1 MSGKSEDTYWK
12 NQVEEFCR
20 IFGLT
25 VDDNSW
31 RYDSNYHHFRNRIVL
46 KYGKSVVSVTSKQY
60 RSGLNQLVV
69 RYESGE
75 NREDAYMEM
84 MQKLSGQT
92 LIWRWTEKQTPA
104 PLGFVRNRRERVL
117 KLPEFGSVEELR
129 LKLMAS
135 GVEL

>member
-1 MSGKSEDTYWK
+1 MSGKSKDTYWK

-31 RYDSNYHHFRNRIVL
+31 RYNGIVL
-46 KYGKSVVSVTSKQY
+46 KYGKSVVSVRSKQQY
-60 RSGLNQLVV
+60 RSRLNQLVV
-69 RYESGE
+69 RHESGE

-104 PLGFVRNRRERVL
+104 LLGFVRNRRERVL

>member
-1 MSGKSEDTYWK
+1 MSDKSEDTYWK

-31 RYDSNYHHFRNRIVL
+31 RYNSIVL

-75 NREDAYMEM
+75 NR
-84 MQKLSGQT
+84 
-92 LIWRWTEKQTPA
+92 
-104 PLGFVRNRRERVL
+104 
-117 KLPEFGSVEELR
+117 
-129 LKLMAS
+129 
-135 GVEL
+135 

>member
-1 MSGKSEDTYWK
+1 MSDKSEDTYWK

-31 RYDSNYHHFRNRIVL
+31 RYNRIVL

>member
-31 RYDSNYHHFRNRIVL
+31 RYNGIVL
-46 KYGKSVVSVTSKQY
+46 KYGKSVVSVTSKQQY
-60 RSGLNQLVV
+60 WSGLNQLVV
-69 RYESGE
+69 RHESGE

-84 MQKLSGQT
+84 MQKLPRI
-92 LIWRWTEKQTPA
+92 L
-104 PLGFVRNRRERVL
+104 
-117 KLPEFGSVEELR
+117 
-129 LKLMAS
+129 
-135 GVEL
+135 

>member
-31 RYDSNYHHFRNRIVL
+31 RYNGIVL
-46 KYGKSVVSVTSKQY
+46 KYGKSVVSVTSKWY

-135 GVEL
+135 GIEL

>member
-31 RYDSNYHHFRNRIVL
+31 RYNGIVL

-104 PLGFVRNRRERVL
+104 SLGFVRNRRERVL

>member
-1 MSGKSEDTYWK
+1 
-12 NQVEEFCR
+12 
-20 IFGLT
+20 
-25 VDDNSW
+25 
-31 RYDSNYHHFRNRIVL
+31 
-46 KYGKSVVSVTSKQY
+46 
-60 RSGLNQLVV
+60 
-69 RYESGE
+69 
-75 NREDAYMEM
+75 MEM

>member
-1 MSGKSEDTYWK
+1 MSDKSEDTYWK

-31 RYDSNYHHFRNRIVL
+31 RYNRIVL
-46 KYGKSVVSVTSKQY
+46 KYGKSVVSATSKQY

>member
-1 MSGKSEDTYWK
+1 MSDKSEDTYWK

-31 RYDSNYHHFRNRIVL
+31 RYNSIVL

>member
-25 VDDNSW
+25 VDYNGW
-31 RYDSNYHHFRNRIVL
+31 PYNGIVL

-60 RSGLNQLVV
+60 RSGFNQLVV
-69 RYESGE
+69 RHESGE

>member
-31 RYDSNYHHFRNRIVL
+31 QYNGIVL
-46 KYGKSVVSVTSKQY
+46 KYGKSVVSVRSKQQY
-60 RSGLNQLVV
+60 WSGLNQLVV

>member
-31 RYDSNYHHFRNRIVL
+31 RYNGIVL

-69 RYESGE
+69 RHESGE
-75 NREDAYMEM
+75 NGEDAYMEM

>member
-31 RYDSNYHHFRNRIVL
+31 RYNGIVL

-92 LIWRWTEKQTPA
+92 LIWRRTEKQTPA

-135 GVEL
+135 GIEL

>member
-31 RYDSNYHHFRNRIVL
+31 QYNGIVL
-46 KYGKSVVSVTSKQY
+46 KYGKSVVSATSKQY